1 MGWINGWLARHAG
14 CVGYRG
20 SNDGPSEMEGWF
32 DTDGP
37 MDSEG
42 IEDGAW
48 EDVGAGEM
56 VRSGLDRA
64 WVRNLVG

>member
-1 MGWINGWLARHAG
+1 MDGWPVTQGASDTEG
-14 CVGYRG
+14 VMM
-20 SNDGPSEMEGWF
+20 GPSEMEGWF